1 MKEIKLKYKVN
12 DRLRVVAFVE
22 GCDKLLE
29 QEQILDYLRLLE
41 EREDLKTMSNPD
53 DISQMKDLI
62 ERHERRCG
70 LK

>member
-29 QEQILDYLRLLE
+29 QEQLE